1 MRWILAL
8 AALIAAP
15 VLAAPKT
22 TISLNQGWQ
31 VRVDPSDAHAAR
43 EHPRAASWLNA
54 TVPGSV
60 QQDLIAAG
68 IVPDPFIGKN
78 EAPIQ
83 WAGLTGWE
91 YHTTIDATPALLAR
105 DHLDLVF
112 DGLDTFATVL
122 VNGRP
127 LLTADNAHRRWRADA
142 KPLLHSGRNE
152 LTVRFA
158 SPIGTLQPMV
168 LAEPH
173 PLPGE
178 YDSAFGDEPKGKQTS
193 PYIRKPKYQYG
204 WDWAPRIVS
213 VGLWKPARLEAWDDA
228 RLDTMR
234 IDQEAVTDAE
244 ARLLATVLRRRRS
257 ASTSPA
263 RMASGNA

>member
-1 MRWILAL
+1 MRWIVALAL
-8 AALIAAP
+8 LLSAP
-15 VLAAPKT
+15 AFAAPKT

-31 VRVDPSDAHAAR
+31 VRIDPTETAAAR
-43 EHPRAASWLNA
+43 EHPRAAIWLSA

-83 WAGLTGWE
+83 WAGLTAWE
-91 YHTTIDATPALLAR
+91 YRAAIEVSPSVLAR

-127 LLTADNAHRRWRADA
+127 LLSADNAHRRWRADA
-142 KPLLHSGRNE
+142 KPFLRLGRNE
-152 LTVRFA
+152 ITVRFA
-158 SPIGTLQPMV
+158 SPIRTLQPKV
-168 LAEPH
+168 LAEAH

-204 WDWAPRIVS
+204 WVWAPRIVS
-213 VGLWKPARLEAWDDA
+213 MGLW
-228 RLDTMR
+228 
-234 IDQEAVTDAE
+234 
-244 ARLLATVLRRRRS
+244 
-257 ASTSPA
+257 
-263 RMASGNA
+263 